1 MGGRSRGR
9 RPADA
14 PELVEHLGSA
24 SGAELIAVGAHPD
37 DETLGLGRLIHTWAR
52 RQGPV
57 TAVVATAGE
66 ACVDHVAPR
75 PAGLVERRLAEW
87 EAATAVLGVSDRM
100 ALGLVDGQ
108 LAATEA
114 RLSEALEPLFTQC
127 AAGEPPPVLAAPWRL
142 DPHPDHRAV
151 GRVVCSLARRLGLP
165 VVEFGVWMTYWSD
178 PGELDDDGRR
188 LGVLITD
195 EQDERAFQQACEQY
209 ESQLRPLAP
218 GWGAVVPPE
227 MLAHL
232 HEQLLVLPSEE
243 PR

>member
-1 MGGRSRGR
+1 MTVSLQLTPAGHDLGRWAAGR
-9 RPADA
+9 AAADRLTL

-127 AAGEPPPVLAAPWRL
+127 AAGSRLRCSPHRGASTLIPTIGRWAASSARS
-142 DPHPDHRAV
+142 RA
-151 GRVVCSLARRLGLP
+151 GWACR
-165 VVEFGVWMTYWSD
+165 WWSS
-178 PGELDDDGRR
+178 
-188 LGVLITD
+188 
-195 EQDERAFQQACEQY
+195 AC
-209 ESQLRPLAP
+209 
-218 GWGAVVPPE
+218 G
-227 MLAHL
+227 
-232 HEQLLVLPSEE
+232 
-243 PR
+243 